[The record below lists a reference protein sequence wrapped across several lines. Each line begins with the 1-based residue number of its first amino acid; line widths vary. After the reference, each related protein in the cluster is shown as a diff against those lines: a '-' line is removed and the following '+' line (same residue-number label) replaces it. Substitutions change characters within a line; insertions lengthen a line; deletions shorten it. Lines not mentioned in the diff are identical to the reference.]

1 LIISVPA
8 TSANLGPG
16 FDTLGLSLNFRNRIE
31 VKPSKFYSLNVKGEG
46 AHFLKKKD
54 GNIFLRIF
62 NDLYYKL
69 TGRQD
74 DQFRYMFYN
83 NIPISRGLGSSSAVI
98 ISAVAAA
105 YNMAKVNITDDE
117 IVNIALRYEPHPDNI
132 APATHGGFV
141 TSLLNNNKVHSIKQ
155 EIPKF
160 LKAVIAIPDKPIST
174 KASRTILPNKVSMD
188 TAVYNLSHTSMVT
201 AAFMKGDFEMLRIAA
216 KDRIHQDIRM
226 KSLPELF
233 NLQKLALES
242 GALMSTLSGSGS
254 TFFNMAYRC
263 DSRYLKKQ
271 LMNKFP
277 QYRVEILDFDND
289 GLTISHH

>member
-54 GNIFLRIF
+54 GNIFLKIF

-69 TGRQD
+69 TGRD
-74 DQFRYMFYN
+74 NDNFRYMFYN

-98 ISAVAAA
+98 VSAVAAA
-105 YNMAKVNITDDE
+105 YNAAYINITNEE

-141 TSLLNNNKVHSIKQ
+141 TSLLHNNKVHSIKQ

-160 LKAVIAIPDKPIST
+160 LKAVIAIPDKAIST
-174 KASRTILPNKVSMD
+174 KASRTALPSKVSME
-188 TAVYNLSHTSMVT
+188 TAVFNLSHASMMT
-201 AAFMKGDFEMLRIAA
+201 AAFVKGDFEMLRIAA
-216 KDRIHQDIRM
+216 KDRLHQEIRM
-226 KSLPELF
+226 KNLPELF
-233 NLQKLALES
+233 NLQKTALES

-263 DSRYLKKQ
+263 DARYLKKTLTQ
-271 LMNKFP
+271 KYP
-277 QYRVEILDFDND
+277 QYRIEILDFDND
-289 GLTISHH
+289 GLTINHH